1 MRNVD
6 SLGGQVLILI
16 LSGTIFGSIL
26 AFIMDLIKYRSGRK
40 SVAVVSE
47 QAEIELAK
55 MIKDLAADQVRDLKD
70 QVDGLGERVE
80 TLESGILDHV
90 APLIYWIQSGAQA
103 PTPTISQELLTLMR
117 EIRISQMRGKNG

>member
-1 MRNVD
+1 MD